1 MKMISTA
8 AALLLGAGVV
18 WAQTPPSSQVPP
30 SGQTPPS
37 SGQTP
42 PSTGQTPPGGSQSPT
57 GDRDDMS
64 KKHKMTAEVVSTDS
78 SAKTITVKNLAMSGS
93 SSGSAGSTSGSSSGT
108 VTLRLEDK
116 AQDRIASLKS
126 GDKVTLTCK
135 GGSKSGAGSDTP
147 SNPPSAGAEG
157 SSGMGAS
164 GCQTVTD
171 ISKSY

>member
-18 WAQTPPSSQVPP
+18 YAQTPPSSQVPP
-30 SGQTPPS
+30 
-37 SGQTP
+37 
-42 PSTGQTPPGGSQSPT
+42 TGQTPPVQTPPGASQSPT

-78 SAKTITVKNLAMSGS
+78 SAKTITVKNLAMSGGS
-93 SSGSAGSTSGSSSGT
+93 PSSGSSAGS
-108 VTLRLEDK
+108 VTLKLEDK
-116 AQDRIASLKS
+116 AQDRISSLKS

-135 GGSKSGAGSDTP
+135 GGDHSGSSGAGETP
-147 SNPPSAGAEG
+147 ANPPSSG
-157 SSGMGAS
+157 SSGMSGAS
-164 GCQTVTD
+164 GCSTVTD